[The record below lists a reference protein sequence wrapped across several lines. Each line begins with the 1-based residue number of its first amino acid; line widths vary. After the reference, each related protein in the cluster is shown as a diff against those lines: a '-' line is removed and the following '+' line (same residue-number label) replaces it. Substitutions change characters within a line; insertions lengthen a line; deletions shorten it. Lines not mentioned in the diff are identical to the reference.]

1 MSEPKKRPNN
11 PLFAMGTKEKPLTQE
26 EVMQTFA
33 PEETPVQPVTPVL
46 TQPPTPIQ
54 QAQPVELPPAPLAR
68 RANRKMRFTDL
79 YETRSLSIDK
89 RLLPYFDDLMEN
101 GPNKT
106 VVANQWVLK
115 ILLEAGYQIDPQIL
129 TKPVIK
135 PE

>member
-1 MSEPKKRPNN
+1 VPTNKKDKEEEHRN
-11 PLFAMGTKEKPLTQE
+11 PLMQDTRTGFAA
-26 EVMQTFA
+26 A
-33 PEETPVQPVTPVL
+33 PGWTAPPVEETPPQ
-46 TQPPTPIQ
+46 TQQTALPSRPIQ
-54 QAQPVELPPAPLAR
+54 TPVELPPAPQAR
-68 RANRKMRFTDL
+68 RVTRKMRFTDL

-89 RLLPYFDDLMEN
+89 RLLDAFDDLMES

-115 ILLEAGYQIDPQIL
+115 ILLDAGYQIDPQIL

>member
-1 MSEPKKRPNN
+1 MSAKKEEEYNS
-11 PLFAMGTKEKPLTQE
+11 PLTRDTRTSFAAAPGWNTPTVE
-26 EVMQTFA
+26 EAPPQAQQTA
-33 PEETPVQPVTPVL
+33 LP
-46 TQPPTPIQ
+46 TQPTRT
-54 QAQPVELPPAPLAR
+54 PVELPPAPQAR
-68 RANRKMRFTDL
+68 RVTRKTLRFTDL

-89 RLLPYFDDLMEN
+89 RLLDAFDDLMES

-115 ILLEAGYQIDPQIL
+115 ILLDAGYPIDPQIL

>member
-1 MSEPKKRPNN
+1 MAKQEKPPVRNN
-11 PLFAMGTKEKPLTQE
+11 PLYAVGGKSEKPMSQE

-33 PEETPVQPVTPVL
+33 PEEEVHVLPTRAVEQPSAP
-46 TQPPTPIQ
+46 
-54 QAQPVELPPAPLAR
+54 AQSVDLPPAPQAR
-68 RANRKMRFTDL
+68 RTTRKMRFTDL

-115 ILLEAGYQIDPQIL
+115 ILLDAGYKLDPQIL
-129 TKPVIK
+129 TKTVIK
-135 PE
+135 PD

>member
-1 MSEPKKRPNN
+1 VPTNKKDKEEEHRN
-11 PLFAMGTKEKPLTQE
+11 PLMQDTRTGFAA
-26 EVMQTFA
+26 A
-33 PEETPVQPVTPVL
+33 PGWTTPVEEASPEAQQTALPSR
-46 TQPPTPIQ
+46 PIQ
-54 QAQPVELPPAPLAR
+54 TPVELPPAPQAR
-68 RANRKMRFTDL
+68 RVTRKMRFTDL

-89 RLLPYFDDLMEN
+89 RLLDAFDDLMES

-115 ILLEAGYQIDPQIL
+115 ILLDAGYPIDPTIL